1 MRRQLTKTA
10 MQRAKC
16 SVFIATSLDGFISRT
31 DGSIDWLN
39 KANKLMPPGED
50 CGYAQFMSTVDT
62 LVMGRNT
69 FDQVRTFDPW
79 PYGLTPVVVLTSHPL
94 DMALPSLVTD
104 TVSAS
109 SDPPEAVVERL
120 TAEGKRHLYVDGGRT
135 VQSFL
140 AAGLVDELIITTIP
154 VLLGAGRPLFANVGS
169 SGGGGGGD
177 VELAHVATLAFD
189 FGFVQS
195 KYRVKRDGDDEDGD
209 DDGKR
214 QEQA

>member
-1 MRRQLTKTA
+1 MRRQVGKTA

-16 SVFIATSLDGFISRT
+16 SVFIATSLDGFIART

-39 KANKLMPPGED
+39 KANLLMPPGED
-50 CGYAQFMSTVDT
+50 CGYAQFMSTVDA

-69 FDQVRTFDPW
+69 YDQVRTFDPW
-79 PYGLTPVVVLTSHPL
+79 LYGLTPIVVLTSHPL
-94 DMALPSLVTD
+94 DLLQPPQVSGTVSA
-104 TVSAS
+104 VSAS
-109 SDPPEAVVERL
+109 SEPPEAVVERL

-140 AAGLVDELIITTIP
+140 DAGLVDELIITTIP
-154 VLLGAGRPLFANVGS
+154 VLLGSGRPLFANAGS
-169 SGGGGGGD
+169 SGGGD
-177 VELAHVATLAFD
+177 VELTHVATRAFD

-195 KYRVKRDGDDEDGD
+195 KYRVKRDGDEDEDD
-209 DDGKR
+209 EGKR